1 MPQGLAPFC
10 LVTMGPV
17 KIAVL
22 GRVSAAIAGL
32 RSQRPWPPNVL
43 IILDT
48 SEDSLYGSLEGI
60 ELPGRTS
67 LDRYPRKPEI
77 LLSPYA
83 LLFWLRRLG
92 HHDMLL
98 LRDEILHP
106 FTFFR
111 YPITIR
117 ETLN

>member
-60 ELPGRTS
+60 ELPLLWVELLWTAIRGNHKFFFPE
-67 LDRYPRKPEI
+67 LDPT
-77 LLSPYA
+77 LS
-83 LLFWLRRLG
+83 
-92 HHDMLL
+92 
-98 LRDEILHP
+98 
-106 FTFFR
+106 FFG
-111 YPITIR
+111 
-117 ETLN
+117 